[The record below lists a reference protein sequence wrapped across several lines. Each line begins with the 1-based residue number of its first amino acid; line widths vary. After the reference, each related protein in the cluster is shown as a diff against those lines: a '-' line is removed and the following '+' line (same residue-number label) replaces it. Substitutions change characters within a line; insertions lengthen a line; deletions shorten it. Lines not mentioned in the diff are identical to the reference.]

1 MAGAE
6 AGSEAETAAVEV
18 PEQLDLRTLL
28 VVLSALSA
36 VLLELI
42 DSSIV
47 NVALPTLMGSLS
59 ATLDEIDWVVT
70 GYIVSNVIVIPM
82 TGWMSER
89 FGRKRYFVSS
99 ILAFTAASLMCGL
112 SRSVDQLIFWR
123 IVQGLGGGA
132 LVSTSQSI
140 LIESF
145 PPRRQGTGQAIFGI
159 GAMMGPSIG
168 PTLGGYITDHYSW
181 PWIFFVNVPLGLL
194 AAAVCTAFLKDPPYL
209 RRRARGRVDWQGM
222 ALLVIG
228 VGSLQALLEEG
239 HRKDWFES
247 SEVTALAVVG
257 GIAIAALLWRE
268 LTIDEPIVDFR
279 ILRHRQL
286 AVGCGLGALSGMGL
300 YGSILLF
307 PIFTQTLLGWSALE
321 SGLASLPATLATAVS
336 MLFVGRLVWRL
347 GPRHLFAAGMGL
359 MIAGLLA
366 MHGWTLEAG
375 WDQLWPPQVLRGL
388 AMGALFVPISTAALR
403 GISNRDIPRATGIFN
418 LTRQLGAAFG
428 IAMLTTL
435 LENRADL
442 HRAALAPHLSPLE
455 PNAMGALE
463 RIAEGL
469 ARSGLDVET
478 ARVAAT
484 AVLER
489 QLERV
494 AMSLAFQDA
503 YLFLATAFVVA
514 LPAVLLVARHA
525 PGKFEPIPSDDAPDP
540 ELANSAL

>member
-1 MAGAE
+1 MEAAEASAE
-6 AGSEAETAAVEV
+6 AGTHAVEA
-18 PEQLDLRTLL
+18 PDRLDLRTLI

-99 ILAFTAASLMCGL
+99 ILLFTAASAMCGL
-112 SRSVDQLIFWR
+112 SRSVDQLVFWR

-145 PPRRQGTGQAIFGI
+145 PPRRQGVGQAIFGI
-159 GAMMGPSIG
+159 GAMLGPSIG
-168 PTLGGYITDHYSW
+168 PTLGGYITDHFSW

-194 AAAVCTAFLKDPPYL
+194 AAAVCSAFLQDPSYL
-209 RRRARGRVDWQGM
+209 RRRPRGSVDWQGM
-222 ALLVIG
+222 GLLVVG
-228 VGSLQALLEEG
+228 VGTLQALLEEG

-247 SEVTALAVVG
+247 SEVTALAVVAG
-257 GIAIAALLWRE
+257 VSIAGLLWRE
-268 LTIDEPIVDFR
+268 LSIADPIVDFR

-286 AVGCGLGALSGMGL
+286 ALGCALGALSGMGL

-321 SGLASLPATLATAVS
+321 SGLGSLPATLATAVS
-336 MLFVGRLVWRL
+336 MAFVGRLVWAI
-347 GPRHLFAAGMGL
+347 GPRRLFGIGML
-359 MIAGLLA
+359 TMIVALFS
-366 MHGWTLEAG
+366 MRSWTLEAG
-375 WDQLWPPQVLRGL
+375 WDQLWLPQMLRGL
-388 AMGALFVPISTAALR
+388 AMGALFVPNSTAALR
-403 GISNRDIPRATGIFN
+403 AIPNRDIPRATGIYN

-428 IAMLTTL
+428 IALLTTL
-435 LENRADL
+435 LESRAEL

-455 PNAMGALE
+455 PTAMGALD

-484 AVLER
+484 AVLDR

-494 AMSLAFQDA
+494 AMSLAFRDA
-503 YLFLATAFVVA
+503 YEFLAIAFVLA
-514 LPAVLLVARHA
+514 LPLVLLVARHA
-525 PGKFEPIPSDDAPDP
+525 PGKVEAIPGDGAVDP
-540 ELANSAL
+540 GLARPAQ